1 MSACFYPP
9 LASIPC
15 DFASGYR
22 RLPGFRPG
30 DNPEVISS
38 PVGLVPTNALVLTE
52 LAAFSVTGKPET
64 DRLLSRILE
73 ESWSTRWIAGWHQ
86 KKEDANVPQRK
97 PLFLPL

>member
-15 DFASGYR
+15 DFATGYR

-38 PVGLVPTNALVLTE
+38 PVGLVPTNAQ
-52 LAAFSVTGKPET
+52 AVTDQSLERALRLPDTNPAHISNPVSSLPTRPEP
-64 DRLLSRILE
+64 RL
-73 ESWSTRWIAGWHQ
+73 
-86 KKEDANVPQRK
+86 
-97 PLFLPL
+97 

>member
-1 MSACFYPP
+1 
-9 LASIPC
+9 
-15 DFASGYR
+15 
-22 RLPGFRPG
+22 
-30 DNPEVISS
+30 
-38 PVGLVPTNALVLTE
+38 LTE